1 MSDDAPTTEA
11 RGVDPAETG
20 VDVQPVDTAALPT
33 HAEPTPELNGERRP
47 VLELR
52 DVSTHYGLVA
62 VLRNVNVEIYPG
74 EMVCLLGGNA
84 SGKTTT
90 LKTILGYVKP
100 TEGDVV
106 LDGEVVTGLP
116 TSDVVSKGISMVPE
130 NRRLFANMTVSENLD
145 LGAYQRKDKPK
156 IAEGT
161 YDEVANDPQVIE
173 AYLGTKAVG

>member
-1 MSDDAPTTEA
+1 MSDDAPTTETPS
-11 RGVDPAETG
+11 VDPAETG

-33 HAEPTPELNGERRP
+33 PRRTHPRDDDGQRRP

-100 TEGDVV
+100 TRG
-106 LDGEVVTGLP
+106 
-116 TSDVVSKGISMVPE
+116 
-130 NRRLFANMTVSENLD
+130 RRRA
-145 LGAYQRKDKPK
+145 RR
-156 IAEGT
+156 
-161 YDEVANDPQVIE
+161 
-173 AYLGTKAVG
+173 